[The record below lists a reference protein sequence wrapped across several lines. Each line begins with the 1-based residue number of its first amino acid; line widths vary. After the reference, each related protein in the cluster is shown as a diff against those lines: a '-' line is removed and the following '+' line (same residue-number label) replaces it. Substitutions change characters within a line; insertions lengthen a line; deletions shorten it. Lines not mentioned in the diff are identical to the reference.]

1 MAADLG
7 MDPVE
12 HLLGRIKSED
22 SMREKCRRKGLP
34 ETPDSALIQ
43 IHDAIGIRVVCA
55 FLDDIYTIRDRL
67 LTLPLTGQ
75 AGLPLGGL
83 VALAMVGGSS
93 FGLWQHRSSRT
104 KLS

>member
-1 MAADLG
+1 MDVPDGQQGLLADVSEVDG
-7 MDPVE
+7 NAGTV
-12 HLLGRIKSED
+12 LLNVSN
-22 SMREKCRRKGLP
+22 
-34 ETPDSALIQ
+34 
-43 IHDAIGIRVVCA
+43 
-55 FLDDIYTIRDRL
+55 DRL